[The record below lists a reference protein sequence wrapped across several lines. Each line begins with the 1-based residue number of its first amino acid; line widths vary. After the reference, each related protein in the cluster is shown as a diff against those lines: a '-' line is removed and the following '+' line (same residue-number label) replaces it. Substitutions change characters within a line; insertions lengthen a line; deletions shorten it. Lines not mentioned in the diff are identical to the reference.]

1 MVEEKKTNSR
11 KRSELGITRVN
22 LMEKK
27 DLEIV
32 QDEKTTI

>member
-1 MVEEKKTNSR
+1 LAEEKKTNSR
-11 KRSELGITRVN
+11 KRSELGIIRVN